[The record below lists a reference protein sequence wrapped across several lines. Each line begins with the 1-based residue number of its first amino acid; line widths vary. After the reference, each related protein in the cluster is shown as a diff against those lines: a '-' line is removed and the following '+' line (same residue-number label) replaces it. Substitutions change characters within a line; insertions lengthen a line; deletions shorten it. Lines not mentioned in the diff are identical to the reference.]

1 MKPHFHRNVPLWIFH
16 AKLRTHFGASLN
28 IVEKN
33 CRVISNW
40 PCLCCFFEPLSVFK
54 WSVNMNIRKS
64 FILLFLHLQTQ
75 KLSDWLTM
83 KGWGPTSHTVTLFHR
98 WSCFVGVFSHLAI
111 FTAARF
117 VPYCWF
123 LLPPPPSPGA
133 SARILVSPSPTSRRS
148 WWSCRPVNRRSPSQD
163 PIDSSGLPVT
173 CAAPWAW
180 RPSRSCASPARWW
193 RGTAWA
199 DVSGESCAQ

>member
-1 MKPHFHRNVPLWIFH
+1 MKPHFHRNVPLIIFH

-28 IVEKN
+28 MVEKN

-40 PCLCCFFEPLSVFK
+40 PCLCCFFKLHSVFK

-64 FILLFLHLQTQ
+64 FILLFSAFTDTKTQ
-75 KLSDWLTM
+75 RLTHNERLRSCISH
-83 KGWGPTSHTVTLFHR
+83 GHTVSPLVLFC
-98 WSCFVGVFSHLAI
+98 WVFNLTIS
-111 FTAARF
+111 TAASF
-117 VPYCWF
+117 VLYCWF
-123 LLPPPPSPGA
+123 LLSPPPSPGA
-133 SARILVSPSPTSRRS
+133 LARTLVSPSPTSRRS

-163 PIDSSGLPVT
+163 PIDSSGLPAT
-173 CAAPWAW
+173 CAAPWVW

-199 DVSGESCAQ
+199 DVSGESRAQ